1 MKEAEIA
8 ASIQQSE
15 LHELE
20 GKLKLADIVASREG
34 VVTWVN
40 KNIGSSIR
48 EGDALARI
56 ADLSS
61 FKIQG
66 SISDSYLDQLTR
78 GMTAIVRVNENNITG
93 KVTNIQPSVQNG
105 IVVFDIQ
112 LDDRNNKLLRPNMK
126 VDVFLITDTRTN
138 VLRVA
143 NGPAFKGASP
153 QDIFVVSKNKA
164 ERRSVHTGMSNFDY
178 VELKD
183 NVQPGEVVIIS
194 DMTAFKHS
202 KEIIITD

>member
-20 GKLKLADIVASREG
+20 RKLKLADIVASREG
-34 VVTWVN
+34 VVTRVN

-66 SISDSYLDQLTR
+66 SISDSYLDQLSR

-112 LDDRNNKLLRPNMK
+112 LL
-126 VDVFLITDTRTN
+126 F
-138 VLRVA
+138 
-143 NGPAFKGASP
+143 
-153 QDIFVVSKNKA
+153 
-164 ERRSVHTGMSNFDY
+164 
-178 VELKD
+178 
-183 NVQPGEVVIIS
+183 
-194 DMTAFKHS
+194 
-202 KEIIITD
+202 